1 MTQPQ
6 DPWSNPDNAQWQN
19 PAGSYPA
26 GSHPAG
32 QEPYAG
38 QYQVSH
44 VGQASFSMAPL
55 SPVLP
60 QELAPARPP
69 TITAAM
75 WIWIAAAVLSV
86 AVLPVMLLTNADYF
100 VSPDDVVS
108 ERDRQAGEFG
118 VRALALMSGFGML
131 VAAAPYIAFAVV
143 LRNGQSW
150 ARILLTIL
158 AVLGFLTMIAILFI
172 ALAAQVWQPA
182 VAMTVLVM
190 GLTVAAVVLQFLPP
204 SNRFIR

>member
-1 MTQPQ
+1 MTQPPQ
-6 DPWSNPDNAQWQN
+6 DPWAGDVQWQN
-19 PAGSYPA
+19 PAGSYPVA
-26 GSHPAG
+26 PQHQPGGHYPG
-32 QEPYAG
+32 G
-38 QYQVSH
+38 QYQVNQ

-60 QELAPARPP
+60 QELPPERPP

-75 WIWIAAAVLSV
+75 WIWIAGAVLSV
-86 AVLPVMLLTNADYF
+86 AVLPVMLLTNADFFYAQD
-100 VSPDDVVS
+100 SLAT
-108 ERDRQAGEFG
+108 ERDRTAGEFG

-158 AVLGFLTMIAILFI
+158 AVLGFISTVVILFF
-172 ALAAQVWQPA
+172 ALSARVWQPA
-182 VAMTVLVM
+182 TAISVVVL

-204 SNRFIR
+204 SNRFVR